1 MKILLKLLIIS
12 LPISFLFM
20 FFVLLNEDKQI
31 PGADY
36 REFDLPI
43 FNLEDLDSK
52 RVIKNTDI
60 KGASIINIWASWCIT
75 CQIEHPYLMSLNKRG
90 IPVIGINYKD
100 ERDDAINWLSKF
112 GNPYQLIIHDNKGS
126 LALDMGV
133 TGAPETFLV
142 NNGRIVAHYQG
153 EINESIWNKVFAPVI
168 EEQGLFK

>member
-52 RVIKNTDI
+52 SYKNTDI
-60 KGASIINIWASWCIT
+60 KGASIINIWASW
-75 CQIEHPYLMSLNKRG
+75 YNMS
-90 IPVIGINYKD
+90 
-100 ERDDAINWLSKF
+100 
-112 GNPYQLIIHDNKGS
+112 
-126 LALDMGV
+126 
-133 TGAPETFLV
+133 
-142 NNGRIVAHYQG
+142 
-153 EINESIWNKVFAPVI
+153 
-168 EEQGLFK
+168 

>member
-60 KGASIINIWASWCIT
+60 KDK
-75 CQIEHPYLMSLNKRG
+75 E
-90 IPVIGINYKD
+90 
-100 ERDDAINWLSKF
+100 SK
-112 GNPYQLIIHDNKGS
+112 IK
-126 LALDMGV
+126 
-133 TGAPETFLV
+133 
-142 NNGRIVAHYQG
+142 
-153 EINESIWNKVFAPVI
+153 K
-168 EEQGLFK
+168 